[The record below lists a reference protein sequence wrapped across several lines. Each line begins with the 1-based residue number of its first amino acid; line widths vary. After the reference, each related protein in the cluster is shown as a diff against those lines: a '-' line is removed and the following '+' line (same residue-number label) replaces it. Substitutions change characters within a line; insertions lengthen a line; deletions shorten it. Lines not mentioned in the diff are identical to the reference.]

1 MKNDR
6 KALAFGL
13 GAVLFW
19 STVATAFKL
28 ALAELTVLQLLMVA
42 ICTSALALSAVFA
55 WQGRLSEL
63 FASLA
68 DTPLAYLAM
77 GGLNPL
83 LYYGMVLSAY
93 DLLPAQQAQTINYTW
108 AITLALLSVP
118 VLGHRLARR
127 DWVAVALGYLGVVI
141 IATEGDPLSLQ
152 FTSVPGVVLALAST
166 LVWAAFWLLNAR
178 REQDADIALAG
189 YFICAAPISLAL
201 CLTLG
206 GGLPAP
212 GLGLASAVYVGFF
225 EMGFTWLLWSSA
237 LRYAS
242 NAARVGNLIF
252 LAPLLS
258 LGLIAAVLGE
268 TIHPATLIGLALIG
282 PGIIFQQR
290 GADAKPQSPER

>member
-1 MKNDR
+1 VKNDR

-93 DLLPAQQAQTINYTW
+93 DLLPAQQAQTINYT
-108 AITLALLSVP
+108 
-118 VLGHRLARR
+118 
-127 DWVAVALGYLGVVI
+127 
-141 IATEGDPLSLQ
+141 
-152 FTSVPGVVLALAST
+152 
-166 LVWAAFWLLNAR
+166 
-178 REQDADIALAG
+178 
-189 YFICAAPISLAL
+189 
-201 CLTLG
+201 
-206 GGLPAP
+206 
-212 GLGLASAVYVGFF
+212 
-225 EMGFTWLLWSSA
+225 
-237 LRYAS
+237 
-242 NAARVGNLIF
+242 
-252 LAPLLS
+252 
-258 LGLIAAVLGE
+258 
-268 TIHPATLIGLALIG
+268 
-282 PGIIFQQR
+282 
-290 GADAKPQSPER
+290 